1 MSELLLY
8 DFLKHLQQTKTE
20 ELNKI
25 QYELQMINED
35 CKQVED
41 TLETLKVC
49 PILILLDFLA
59 IDLIFSIFGQNR
71 KP

>member
-1 MSELLLY
+1 MLLY

-35 CKQVED
+35 CQQVED

-49 PILILLDFLA
+49 A
-59 IDLIFSIFGQNR
+59 
-71 KP
+71 